1 MKLDQ
6 FLALLRCPKTGKN
19 LELVDLSQ
27 ARADGNTSP
36 ELTTVPRQG
45 GNATPVG
52 VTDRILRVV
61 GEDHAYPVV
70 GDFPVL
76 ILPEML
82 VPADKVADYGS
93 YDLHDPKYEEAYEE
107 MDHYNNKCENMLKT
121 MGKEDVFAMG
131 ALTPKT
137 DIAPIAASFPEP
149 RDFWIDAKHD
159 SLSQLEAYQYLT
171 PVQDKVFLQMGGS
184 GSHVVKFLLAGAARA
199 IHLTPMVGEAK
210 MAMHLAAAFG
220 VADRMIC
227 VIGVGEELPFADSS
241 LDGIYAGGCFH
252 HMQLA
257 NTSLELYR
265 VLKAGGKFSGVDPW
279 KTPLHTIGTRVI
291 GKREPNVHCRPIN
304 PERIAPMQQ
313 QFKDMTVSRHGPLL
327 RYAFLALAK
336 LRINMPI
343 SVMMKVMQVDNYL
356 GKPFGLGAKYGGS
369 LVMAGT
375 K

>member
-1 MKLDQ
+1 
-6 FLALLRCPKTGKN
+6 
-19 LELVDLSQ
+19 
-27 ARADGNTSP
+27 
-36 ELTTVPRQG
+36 
-45 GNATPVG
+45 
-52 VTDRILRVV
+52 
-61 GEDHAYPVV
+61 
-70 GDFPVL
+70 
-76 ILPEML
+76 
-82 VPADKVADYGS
+82 
-93 YDLHDPKYEEAYEE
+93 
-107 MDHYNNKCENMLKT
+107 
-121 MGKEDVFAMG
+121 
-131 ALTPKT
+131 
-137 DIAPIAASFPEP
+137 
-149 RDFWIDAKHD
+149 
-159 SLSQLEAYQYLT
+159 
-171 PVQDKVFLQMGGS
+171 MGGS